1 MSSST
6 WDRQF
11 PNLCLITPLPVLLL
25 KITSNNSCPTTD
37 LTLLELPR
45 TLTILVKRPLMASS
59 LLEERKTLLTR
70 AQRKNPSNPRPLPL
84 SRRTSWFLS
93 MLTIVPNMASAT
105 FFQTAVMAFSSTI
118 QQRSFFSL
126 RPNRSTTLNA
136 SLRTKRIK
144 SHLFKKRKCLNL

>member
-11 PNLCLITPLPVLLL
+11 PNLSLITPLLALLR
-25 KITSNNSCPTTD
+25 KTMSSNSCPTTD

-45 TLTILVKRPLMASS
+45 TLTILVKQPLMASF
-59 LLEERKTLLTR
+59 LPEERKTLLTR
-70 AQRKNPSNPRPLPL
+70 ALRKNPSNPRLLPL

-93 MLTIVPNMASAT
+93 MLTIVPNMVLAT
-105 FFQTAVMAFSSTI
+105 FFQTAVMESFSTI
-118 QQRSFFSL
+118 QQRSFSSL

-136 SLRTKRIK
+136 SLKTKRTK
-144 SHLFKKRKCLNL
+144 SHLFQRRKYPNL